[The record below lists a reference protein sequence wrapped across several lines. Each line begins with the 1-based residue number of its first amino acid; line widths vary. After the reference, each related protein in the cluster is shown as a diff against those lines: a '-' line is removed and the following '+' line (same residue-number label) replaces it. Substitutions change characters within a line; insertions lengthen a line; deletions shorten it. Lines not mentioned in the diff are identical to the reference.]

1 MKPNQAQPNAN
12 IVRLL
17 ADMRLEVARLRNYNR
32 DEYHAVLLERAADVI
47 EQKIILRK

>member
-1 MKPNQAQPNAN
+1 METSNPNVSV
-12 IVRLL
+12 VRLL
-17 ADMRLEVARLRNYNR
+17 ADMRVEVNRLRSENI